1 MTLVIFLAALIGGML
16 IGLPIC
22 FALLFSG
29 VCMMLYLNGFNAQ
42 ILSQNLFSGA
52 DSFSMMA
59 VPFFIMA
66 GEFMNRG
73 GITKRIVNA
82 ANAIIGHVRGGLGY
96 VAIMAILLFASMI
109 GSAVAVLHEC
119 SRRDSSENRSRC
131 FPCIPWSDPHSY
143 DGTCRL

>member
-59 VPFFIMA
+59 VPFFCVLIVKNTQKIDFEIMKYI
-66 GEFMNRG
+66 E
-73 GITKRIVNA
+73 I
-82 ANAIIGHVRGGLGY
+82 
-96 VAIMAILLFASMI
+96 
-109 GSAVAVLHEC
+109 
-119 SRRDSSENRSRC
+119 
-131 FPCIPWSDPHSY
+131 
-143 DGTCRL
+143 

>member
-59 VPFFIMA
+59 VPFFITM
-66 GEFMNRG
+66 GCLMGSG
-73 GITKRIVNA
+73 GISEKLIA
-82 ANAIIGHVRGGLGY
+82 LANACVGSECDYRTCPRRTGLCCNHGNSLICKY
-96 VAIMAILLFASMI
+96 DRIS
-109 GSAVAVLHEC
+109 C
-119 SRRDSSENRSRC
+119 C
-131 FPCIPWSDPHSY
+131 FHCIPWSDPHSY

>member
-82 ANAIIGHVRGGLGY
+82 ANAIIGHVRGGLG
-96 VAIMAILLFASMI
+96 
-109 GSAVAVLHEC
+109 
-119 SRRDSSENRSRC
+119 
-131 FPCIPWSDPHSY
+131 
-143 DGTCRL
+143 

>member
-73 GITKRIVNA
+73 GITKRKCSECDY
-82 ANAIIGHVRGGLGY
+82 RTCPRRTGLCCNHGNSLICKY
-96 VAIMAILLFASMI
+96 DRIS
-109 GSAVAVLHEC
+109 C
-119 SRRDSSENRSRC
+119 C
-131 FPCIPWSDPHSY
+131 FHCIPWSDPHSY

>member
-82 ANAIIGHVRGGLGY
+82 ANAIIGHVRGGLGNSLICKY
-96 VAIMAILLFASMI
+96 DRIS
-109 GSAVAVLHEC
+109 C
-119 SRRDSSENRSRC
+119 C
-131 FPCIPWSDPHSY
+131 FHCIPWSDPHSY